1 MACNVMN
8 PWTFTG
14 IVGAFLDLF
23 IAYLYLCGSTL
34 VYLASRFLG
43 LFGLSLPCPCN
54 GLFGYLEKKNRFQA
68 TLVHDPCLR
77 ISPVQYSIMKRLPFD
92 AIWNNFYDDGE
103 DDDDDEQRDSQL
115 NSDYWQDGKVEM
127 EEEASSSSWNGKK
140 NTFVGVKNGNFG
152 QIHKWKGRH
161 KVGLRRRK
169 RIDSFLGGKVSSS
182 PNDPLVSITTPTGFN
197 SPATFVKLGNNDV
210 TEESTTP
217 VHSEGDDLLRNL
229 PLVFFYYVHVTF
241 NVFIVLYFLDGKET
255 AKDIG
260 GPKQSFQGS
269 QMDYDS
275 FAENKSV
282 DEKETAMAIKRSASA
297 QDFDGGRVLGQ
308 ALDEEHA
315 TCAALYIE
323 LEKERN
329 AAATA
334 ADEAMAM
341 ILRLQEEKAA
351 IEMEAKQ
358 YRRMIEAK
366 FTYDAEEMN
375 ILKEI
380 LLRREKEKYFLEKET
395 ESYKQMLYGKE
406 QLDADMYDT
415 AATQEQGMSSE
426 WELLRVQQVNE
437 LFREKDKTKVN
448 IDFVEG
454 IAVTELNKAA
464 TFLSSST
471 ENSDAHM
478 FRSDDEINTIV
489 EDKEQC
495 NETIPDQHL
504 ALKTTEAKMIF
515 PYNNEK
521 VEKLGK
527 GLHRSDSGSD
537 FCVLDVHVIN
547 NASNVKNKE
556 GEKRIEKKLIG
567 VSSNSPK
574 TCDNQTVGGVEI
586 EPGRKGNSSERSEG
600 LPPIHPSRPK
610 YLHRKSK
617 SAFDY
622 ERLKIDNEVGWLRE
636 RLKIVQLGREKLN
649 FPAGHKGREQV
660 ELQIMEDIATQLRD
674 KRQLTESGRALPLA
688 PLLPPS
694 SKVMSK
700 KRHKQSASLG
710 GLGSI

>member
-8 PWTFTG
+8 SWTFTG

-34 VYLASRFLG
+34 AYLASRFLG

-103 DDDDDEQRDSQL
+103 DDDDDELRNSQL

-127 EEEASSSSWNGKK
+127 ERAASSSSWNGKK

-152 QIHKWKGRH
+152 QIHKWKGRP
-161 KVGLRRRK
+161 KVGIRRRK

-197 SPATFVKLGNNDV
+197 SSATFVKLGNDV

-217 VHSEGDDLLRNL
+217 VHSE
-229 PLVFFYYVHVTF
+229 
-241 NVFIVLYFLDGKET
+241 DGKET

-282 DEKETAMAIKRSASA
+282 DEKEIAMAIKRSASA

-415 AATQEQGMSSE
+415 AATQEPGMSSE
-426 WELLRVQQVNE
+426 WELLRVQQVND

-454 IAVTELNKAA
+454 IAVTELNEAA
-464 TFLSSST
+464 TFLSSSI

-478 FRSDDEINTIV
+478 FRSDDEINAIV

-495 NETIPDQHL
+495 NETNPHQHL

-521 VEKLGK
+521 VENLGK

-537 FCVLDVHVIN
+537 FRVLDVHVIN

-574 TCDNQTVGGVEI
+574 TCDNQTIGGIEI

-649 FPAGHKGREQV
+649 FPAGNKGREQV

-674 KRQLTESGRALPLA
+674 RRQLTESGKALPQA

>member
-8 PWTFTG
+8 SWTFTG

-34 VYLASRFLG
+34 AYLASRFLG

-68 TLVHDPCLR
+68 MLVHDPCLK

-127 EEEASSSSWNGKK
+127 EGEASSSSCNGKK
-140 NTFVGVKNGNFG
+140 NTFVVE
-152 QIHKWKGRH
+152 RRP

-197 SPATFVKLGNNDV
+197 SSATFVKLGKDV
-210 TEESTTP
+210 TEESKTL
-217 VHSEGDDLLRNL
+217 VHSE
-229 PLVFFYYVHVTF
+229 
-241 NVFIVLYFLDGKET
+241 DGKET

-260 GPKQSFQGS
+260 GPKQNFQGS

-282 DEKETAMAIKRSASA
+282 DEKEIAMVIKRSASA

-308 ALDEEHA
+308 ALDAEHA
-315 TCAALYIE
+315 ACAALYIE
-323 LEKERN
+323 LEKERS

-395 ESYKQMLYGKE
+395 ESYKQILYGKE

-415 AATQEQGMSSE
+415 AATEEQEMSSE
-426 WELLRVQQVNE
+426 WELLQVQQVNE

-448 IDFVEG
+448 TDFVEG

-464 TFLSSST
+464 SFLSSSI
-471 ENSDAHM
+471 ENNDAHM
-478 FRSDDEINTIV
+478 FRSDDEINTMV
-489 EDKEQC
+489 EDKKQC
-495 NETIPDQHL
+495 NETNPNQHS

-515 PYNNEK
+515 PYINEK

-527 GLHRSDSGSD
+527 GLHRSDSGSG
-537 FCVLDVHVIN
+537 FHVLDVHVIN
-547 NASNVKNKE
+547 NASNEKNKE
-556 GEKRIEKKLIG
+556 GEKIIEKKLIG

-574 TCDNQTVGGVEI
+574 ACDNQTPGWVEI
-586 EPGRKGNSSERSEG
+586 ESGRKGNSLERSEG
-600 LPPIHPSRPK
+600 LPPIHPSQPK

-649 FPAGHKGREQV
+649 FPAGQKGREQV

-674 KRQLTESGRALPLA
+674 RQQLTESGKALPQA
-688 PLLPPS
+688 PLPPPS
-694 SKVMSK
+694 SKVLFY
-700 KRHKQSASLG
+700 SLHDQ
-710 GLGSI
+710 LYRIFIIVP

>member
-1 MACNVMN
+1 
-8 PWTFTG
+8 
-14 IVGAFLDLF
+14 
-23 IAYLYLCGSTL
+23 
-34 VYLASRFLG
+34 
-43 LFGLSLPCPCN
+43 
-54 GLFGYLEKKNRFQA
+54 
-68 TLVHDPCLR
+68 
-77 ISPVQYSIMKRLPFD
+77 
-92 AIWNNFYDDGE
+92 
-103 DDDDDEQRDSQL
+103 
-115 NSDYWQDGKVEM
+115 
-127 EEEASSSSWNGKK
+127 
-140 NTFVGVKNGNFG
+140 
-152 QIHKWKGRH
+152 
-161 KVGLRRRK
+161 
-169 RIDSFLGGKVSSS
+169 
-182 PNDPLVSITTPTGFN
+182 
-197 SPATFVKLGNNDV
+197 
-210 TEESTTP
+210 
-217 VHSEGDDLLRNL
+217 
-229 PLVFFYYVHVTF
+229 
-241 NVFIVLYFLDGKET
+241 GKET

-269 QMDYDS
+269 QRDYDS

-282 DEKETAMAIKRSASA
+282 DEKEIAMAIKRSASA

-395 ESYKQMLYGKE
+395 ESYKQMLYGEE

-454 IAVTELNKAA
+454 IAVTELNEAA
-464 TFLSSST
+464 TFLSSSI

-478 FRSDDEINTIV
+478 FRSDDEINAIV

-495 NETIPDQHL
+495 NENNPHQHL

-537 FCVLDVHVIN
+537 FRVLDVHVIN

-674 KRQLTESGRALPLA
+674 RRQLTESGKALPQA

>member
-8 PWTFTG
+8 SWTFTG

-34 VYLASRFLG
+34 AYLASRFLG

-68 TLVHDPCLR
+68 MLVHDPCLK
-77 ISPVQYSIMKRLPFD
+77 ISPVQYAIMKRLPFD

-127 EEEASSSSWNGKK
+127 EGEASSSSCNGKK
-140 NTFVGVKNGNFG
+140 NTFVGGGLKLVLGDARELIVFLVEKFHLLRM
-152 QIHKWKGRH
+152 IHWFPLRH
-161 KVGLRRRK
+161 Q
-169 RIDSFLGGKVSSS
+169 
-182 PNDPLVSITTPTGFN
+182 LVSILLLLLLNLAKMLPKRVRLWFI
-197 SPATFVKLGNNDV
+197 PKVMIFYETFLW
-210 TEESTTP
+210 
-217 VHSEGDDLLRNL
+217 
-229 PLVFFYYVHVTF
+229 FFYYVNVTS

-260 GPKQSFQGS
+260 GPKQNFQGS

-282 DEKETAMAIKRSASA
+282 DEKEIAMVIKRSASV

-308 ALDEEHA
+308 ALDAEHA
-315 TCAALYIE
+315 ACAALYIE
-323 LEKERN
+323 LEKERS

-395 ESYKQMLYGKE
+395 ESYKQILYGKE

-415 AATQEQGMSSE
+415 AATEEQEMSSE
-426 WELLRVQQVNE
+426 WELLQVQQVNE

-448 IDFVEG
+448 TDFVEG

-464 TFLSSST
+464 SFLSSSI
-471 ENSDAHM
+471 ENNDAHM
-478 FRSDDEINTIV
+478 FRSDDEINTMV
-489 EDKEQC
+489 EDKKQC
-495 NETIPDQHL
+495 NETNPNQHS

-515 PYNNEK
+515 PYINEK

-527 GLHRSDSGSD
+527 GLHRSDSGSG
-537 FCVLDVHVIN
+537 FHVLDVHVIN
-547 NASNVKNKE
+547 NASNEKNKE
-556 GEKRIEKKLIG
+556 GEKIIEKKLIG

-574 TCDNQTVGGVEI
+574 ACDNQTPGWVEI
-586 EPGRKGNSSERSEG
+586 ESGRKGNSLERSEG
-600 LPPIHPSRPK
+600 LPPIHPSQPK

-649 FPAGHKGREQV
+649 FPAGQKGREQV

-674 KRQLTESGRALPLA
+674 RQQLTESGKALPQA
-688 PLLPPS
+688 PLPPPS